1 MLESTF
7 SIVIEHWDTF
17 DQDIKNVA
25 IMSLQY
31 LIDERGRLIRNTIVN
46 LPSLGQF
53 SQLSEIEGQINKWR
67 QGTDIG
73 NGFQIYSRRIA
84 HENSGVVLQALVEL
98 KEYLCLNQDFLQ
110 SSAISEQPD
119 PVVGG
124 LVRSILDISV
134 RFSGSHTEI
143 SILSAECIG
152 LIGCLDSNRVE
163 SVREQRE
170 MVVVSNFEDAGETTD
185 FVLFILEEVI
195 VKAFLSATD
204 TVWQGFLSYV
214 MQELLWKCDFKEIC
228 APIIAS
234 GKKNYDN
241 PIWQKWCTLPIGVRN
256 TLTPFLTSK
265 YLMLERDLPKYTYP
279 IFSPENMLSDKIYNV
294 WLRAFVL
301 DLLQK
306 SLNVHASVIFPPL
319 CRAIRIKDIS
329 IASFLLPYVALHT
342 ILLGSD
348 EHRREIGEELL
359 RVLSYEPETNLKVR
373 REELKLCTEVGYW
386 TQYSV
391 FRLTRLTGSISCARL
406 SFSLGSSKDQSVRS

>member
-7 SIVIEHWDTF
+7 SIVIEHWDMF
-17 DQDIKNVA
+17 GQDDKNLAV
-25 IMSLQY
+25 MTLQY

-46 LPSLGQF
+46 LPSLHSF
-53 SQLSEIEGQINKWR
+53 SQLSEIEDQLNSWR
-67 QGTDIG
+67 QGTDLG

-84 HENSGVVLQALVEL
+84 HENSSVVLQALVEL
-98 KEYLCLNQDFLQ
+98 KEYLRLNQDFLQ
-110 SSAISEQPD
+110 SSAVSEQPD
-119 PVVGG
+119 LVVGV

-134 RFSGSHTEI
+134 RFSSSHTEI
-143 SILSAECIG
+143 STLSAECIG

-214 MQELLWKCDFKEIC
+214 MQELLWKCDFKEFC

-234 GKKNYDN
+234 GKKNHDN
-241 PIWQKWCTLPIGVRN
+241 LIWQKWCTLPIGVRN

-348 EHRREIGEELL
+348 QQRREIGEELL

-373 REELKLCTEVGYW
+373 REELKLCTEVG
-386 TQYSV
+386 
-391 FRLTRLTGSISCARL
+391 FSIRYPMT
-406 SFSLGSSKDQSVRS
+406 